1 MADIGMVG
9 KILWEDYYK
18 IAWVNI
24 LTGEY
29 QFVKIL
35 DTDEEKPC
43 LAAKDI
49 YEYSRLVVSTG
60 LVPEEDIE
68 QYQRCT
74 AKKYILNEVLG
85 QRKRITVDFRRIIGD
100 SRKWVRLEI
109 VLPHDFSRENPWAV
123 YTWKESDSQT
133 GNINDAL
140 RILSQCFHKILKI
153 DLGQD
158 SLEVIKAYPE
168 ELTPES
174 GFSVNLSRWIKNG
187 VERGMVYPDDIREFM
202 DFVAPVRLIAR
213 FRQSR
218 ECLRL
223 RYRRRF
229 GGGFRWVYMELVPS
243 IEYSDEKPI
252 IMMYIRDIHDDYVE
266 ELHRQK
272 ALEYYCNYDT
282 LTGLHSRF
290 CYNDFCRKFE
300 KHGGMLAVLFA
311 DVNGLKY
318 TNDSFGHE
326 YGDRLITGFAE
337 QLSACFGTESCYR
350 ISGDE
355 FVVLIDGMPEKEFV
369 VRALGFQKIM
379 QSMEVPQAS
388 VGYCWSGAAE
398 SVDRLVRIA
407 EERMYEDKH
416 EFYKHHPEMKR

>member
-168 ELTPES
+168 ELTPKS

-243 IEYSDEKPI
+243 IEYSRMK
-252 IMMYIRDIHDDYVE
+252 
-266 ELHRQK
+266 
-272 ALEYYCNYDT
+272 
-282 LTGLHSRF
+282 S
-290 CYNDFCRKFE
+290 
-300 KHGGMLAVLFA
+300 
-311 DVNGLKY
+311 
-318 TNDSFGHE
+318 
-326 YGDRLITGFAE
+326 
-337 QLSACFGTESCYR
+337 LS
-350 ISGDE
+350 
-355 FVVLIDGMPEKEFV
+355 P
-369 VRALGFQKIM
+369 
-379 QSMEVPQAS
+379 
-388 VGYCWSGAAE
+388 
-398 SVDRLVRIA
+398 
-407 EERMYEDKH
+407 
-416 EFYKHHPEMKR
+416 